1 MPEESKNQVTGN
13 DITDSQ
19 RQLLDQMS
27 GMEMAAVLM
36 LSLNEEDAAQI
47 FRHLEPKQVQRLG
60 MSMASMSDFSHDRVA
75 AVHRQFIDDIQK
87 YTNIG
92 IGSEDFVRK
101 ALVAALGEDKASN
114 LVDQIILG
122 SGARGLDSLKWMD
135 ARQVASIIQNE
146 HPQIQTIVLS
156 YLEPEQSAEILSQF
170 PEQVRLDLVMR
181 IANLEEVQ
189 PAALQELNDIMEK
202 QFAGAA
208 GAQAAKMGGL
218 KAAANIMNYLD
229 TNIEGQLMDSIRE
242 SDEEMSQQ
250 IQDLMFV
257 FENLIDVDDRG
268 IQTLLR
274 EVPGGSAAARPQGLR
289 RSDAREDFQE
299 HVETSGRNAGRRSG
313 GHGAN
318 PGLRGGGCPEGDP
331 LHRPPSGRCRRN
343 HAGLRRWRG
352 VPLDHDQLMEP
363 VCQPSMRSWQG
374 AARIDEQQAAWLCT
388 A

>member
-1 MPEESKNQVTGN
+1 MTTVAAVKSKNEISPEQQQ
-13 DITDSQ
+13 I
-19 RQLLDQMS
+19 LDNMN

-36 LSLNEEDAAQI
+36 LSLSEDDAAQI

-60 MSMASMSDFSHDRVA
+60 MAMASMKDFSHERVT
-75 AVHRQFIDDIQK
+75 AVHRQFIEDIQK
-87 YTNIG
+87 YSNIG

-101 ALVAALGEDKASN
+101 ALVAALGEDKAGN
-114 LVDQIILG
+114 LVDQIIMG

-156 YLEPEQSAEILSQF
+156 YLDPEQSAEILSQF
-170 PEQVRLDLVMR
+170 PEQVRLDLIMR

-218 KAAANIMNYLD
+218 KAAASIMNYLD
-229 TNIEGQLMDSIRE
+229 TNVEGQLMDAIRD

-274 EVPGGSAAARPQGLR
+274 EVPGELLQKALKGADDQLRDKILKNMSKRAAEMMLEDLAAMGPVRISDVEAAQKEILSIARRL
-289 RSDAREDFQE
+289 SDAGEIMLGAGGGEDF
-299 HVETSGRNAGRRSG
+299 V
-313 GHGAN
+313 
-318 PGLRGGGCPEGDP
+318 
-331 LHRPPSGRCRRN
+331 
-343 HAGLRRWRG
+343 
-352 VPLDHDQLMEP
+352 
-363 VCQPSMRSWQG
+363 
-374 AARIDEQQAAWLCT
+374 
-388 A
+388 